1 MPEPAPPPQRRL
13 SFYGRLS
20 AARKR
25 EYDRSDAMRKIPIAA
40 APELGRAANAVVAAI
55 ERGKPPAVT
64 AASNALVALLCAAL
78 ERVQRVRI
86 LPPKVKVL
94 RVRPRSAGGE
104 YHGLYTRFEDGRSEI
119 RVWMFTAREKRVVKP
134 RTYLR
139 TLLHEVVHHFDIA
152 VFDLPSS
159 LHTLGFH
166 ARESSL
172 LYVLERSGA
181 AVPGG
186 KRQRRETAVAPPPP
200 SPAATSAQLDLFA
213 RPKRATRSSPRS
225 R

>member
-1 MPEPAPPPQRRL
+1 MAEAAPPPQRRL

-20 AARKR
+20 TARKR

-40 APELGRAANAVVAAI
+40 APELGRAANAVVVAL

-64 AASNALVALLCAAL
+64 AASNALVALLCSAL

-86 LPPKVKVL
+86 APPKVKVL

-104 YHGLYTRFEDGRSEI
+104 FHGLYTRFEDGRSEI

-181 AVPGG
+181 TVPGG
-186 KRQRRETAVAPPPP
+186 RRPRTPAAEPKVAPPRAPG
-200 SPAATSAQLDLFA
+200 AQLDLFGS
-213 RPKRATRSSPRS
+213 KRATRSSPRS

>member
-1 MPEPAPPPQRRL
+1 MADAAPPPPRRL
-13 SFYGRLS
+13 SFYRRLS
-20 AARKR
+20 KAQKR
-25 EYDRSDAMRKIPIAA
+25 EYDRSDAMRKIPIAV
-40 APELGRAANAVVAAI
+40 APELGRAASAVVAAI

-78 ERVQRVRI
+78 ERSQRVRI
-86 LPPKVKVL
+86 VPPKVKVL

-139 TLLHEVVHHFDIA
+139 TLLHEVVHHLDIT

-172 LYVLERSGA
+172 LYALERRGA
-181 AVPGG
+181 TVPGG
-186 KRQRRETAVAPPPP
+186 KKPRAEAAAPPPRA
-200 SPAATSAQLDLFA
+200 PAAPSAQLDLFA

>member
-1 MPEPAPPPQRRL
+1 MAELSPPPQRRL

-20 AARKR
+20 TARKR
-25 EYDRSDAMRKIPIAA
+25 EYDRSDAMRRILIAP
-40 APELGRAANAVVAAI
+40 APELGRAANAVVAAL
-55 ERGKPPAVT
+55 EHGKPVAVAT
-64 AASNALVALLCAAL
+64 ASNALVALLCAAL
-78 ERVQRVRI
+78 ERAQRVRI
-86 LPPKVKVL
+86 GAPKVKVL
-94 RVRPRSAGGE
+94 RVRPRSSGGE
-104 YHGLYTRFEDGRSEI
+104 FHGLYTRFEDGRAEI
-119 RVWMFTAREKRVVKP
+119 RVWMFTAREKRIVKP

-152 VFDLPSS
+152 AFDLPSS

-181 AVPGG
+181 AVPGA
-186 KRQRRETAVAPPPP
+186 KRTPAAGAKAAPPASP
-200 SPAATSAQLDLFA
+200 SVSGQLDLFA
-213 RPKRATRSSPRS
+213 RPRRATRSSPRS